1 MKKARLNGFRKKRT
15 NQILFG
21 AHVEQI
27 ETITAEHEL
36 TEHALDDVAHTEFL
50 LQALGHIETELQTE
64 EQTEEQTESVLE
76 ALVQNETI
84 QKAVVQ
90 TESVPDLDLQAVAQ
104 SEPDCAVEEV
114 KQVKQALGRAVGRPT
129 SYDKKKKSIN
139 LLCAVKVEKDKK
151 ASGKKDKKSSA
162 KKSHKK

>member
-1 MKKARLNGFRKKRT
+1 M
-15 NQILFG
+15 
-21 AHVEQI
+21 
-27 ETITAEHEL
+27 
-36 TEHALDDVAHTEFL
+36 AHTEFL
-50 LQALGHIETELQTE
+50 LQALGHTETELQTE

-76 ALVQNETI
+76 ALVQNETV

-104 SEPDCAVEEV
+104 FEPDCAVEEV
-114 KQVKQALGRAVGRPT
+114 QQVKQALGRAVGRPT
-129 SYDKKKKSIN
+129 GYGKKKKSIN

-162 KKSHKK
+162 KKSHKRSEERRVGKEC